1 MFIAAWVQDGWIE
14 IGHDSNNGSFIRVFD
29 EGGLVWE
36 SDKPYTSI
44 DKALADAGTGYCR
57 VAGLKLKT
65 HILIAPG
72 VMNVGFNPF
81 SSRESM

>member
-1 MFIAAWVQDGWIE
+1 MAALFEERYPNIAAWVQDGWIE

-44 DKALADAGTGYCR
+44 DKALADAEQAI
-57 VAGLKLKT
+57 VEWLDS
-65 HILIAPG
+65 
-72 VMNVGFNPF
+72 N
-81 SSRESM
+81 